1 MVCRLRQLQ
10 VRQCFM
16 VPQVKK
22 QEQRND
28 LDISKKQEI
37 ALFLKQLDNDVVKK
51 TFQEVVDLF
60 SAKWETDIHEA
71 AVRRIKKSRQAIL
84 DAMPAIRKRIVIRR
98 IQIIGDLLECLEAK
112 GLSSGRYLEVVL
124 SAVRNELA
132 QMAKSNKR

>member
-1 MVCRLRQLQ
+1 
-10 VRQCFM
+10 M

-51 TFQEVVDLF
+51 TFQEMADLF

-71 AVRRIKKSRQAIL
+71 AVRCIKKCTQEIL
-84 DAMPAIRKRIVIRR
+84 DPMPAIKKRIVIRG
-98 IQIIGDLLECLEAK
+98 IQIIGDLLEYLGAK
-112 GLSSGRYLEVVL
+112 GLSGGR
-124 SAVRNELA
+124 
-132 QMAKSNKR
+132 